1 MVYIFT
7 ESEMFDLSM
16 TSQNVVPPPQYCS
29 RTELYDSVAYD
40 ILCNLVILFGLLA
53 GGIYVN
59 LVSVKQR

>member
-1 MVYIFT
+1 
-7 ESEMFDLSM
+7 MFGLSM

-40 ILCNLVILFGLLA
+40 TLCNLVIFGLLA

>member
-40 ILCNLVILFGLLA
+40 ILCNLVIFGLLA